1 VYVSETSLAV
11 LEGNQQ
17 WLEHCRPTRAFQ
29 RVRHPLVL
37 LYQMCRADSRMS
49 CTVQDDMERRSYRM
63 KQEKLAVLLV
73 DAAGL
78 SRENPEAK
86 RAINW

>member
-1 VYVSETSLAV
+1 
-11 LEGNQQ
+11 
-17 WLEHCRPTRAFQ
+17 
-29 RVRHPLVL
+29 
-37 LYQMCRADSRMS
+37 
-49 CTVQDDMERRSYRM
+49 MERRSYRM